1 MYMPTRSARLL
12 PGLLA
17 CALLAACR
25 ATVPGPVAPV
35 EDTSPIVFASGAEAT
50 AREVTVDGQVTG
62 AFAEGLGGWFLQ
74 TATPG
79 RDMPTAVFV
88 EAVDGM
94 PAPAAG
100 AHMRVTGLLR
110 SVDRLPTLRPARIE
124 PLPTPA
130 PTLAPLRVSGSPPD
144 WSEHAGRLVRIEAP
158 LTVSGQ
164 HERARRGTLIASFN
178 GRQYAPS
185 EIGWAGSQAAMVR
198 QANAAL
204 RILLDDGRDDAPEDG
219 VPWYLPETAHALRT
233 GSVLTGV
240 EGIVDYRHGAWRLQ
254 LTAPVQVQLAPRPAP
269 PVVEGDLRIAAFNL
283 ENLFNG
289 DGRGGGF
296 PTARGA
302 ETPAAY
308 ARQLE
313 GLVATITALDVDVAA
328 LMELEND
335 GDDAHSSIAQL
346 VDALN
351 AAGPARDWR
360 FVGTGRGPG
369 TDAIRV
375 GLIYRGTRVR
385 PQGAP
390 ATLDGGPFD
399 SLSRVPLAQAF
410 VPVRDG
416 RPDGADFSVVAVH
429 FKSKGCGNAEGADR
443 DSGDGQA
450 CWNATRTES
459 ARRLLNWLATAPT
472 GSSERVA
479 VIGDFNAYSREDP
492 LRLFYNAG
500 WRVPFAEEA
509 DTGVLPHSF
518 VFDGQAGR
526 LDHALLS
533 PALAD
538 RVAGAAKWHI
548 NADEPADM
556 REREAAGPWRS
567 SDHDPLVVGLRL
579 RGR

>member
-1 MYMPTRSARLL
+1 MPLPNRPARLL

-25 ATVPGPVAPV
+25 ATAPAPA
-35 EDTSPIVFASGAEAT
+35 TSPVVDAPGAA
-50 AREVTVDGQVTG
+50 VTVRDVVVDGRVTG

-74 TATPG
+74 AATPA
-79 RDMPTAVFV
+79 RDGPAAVFV
-88 EAVDGM
+88 EALDGM
-94 PAPAAG
+94 AVPAAG
-100 AHMRVTGLLR
+100 AHVRVRGTLR
-110 SVDRLPTLRPARIE
+110 SLDGLPTLQPARVDT
-124 PLPTPA
+124 LATPA
-130 PTLAPLRVSGSPPD
+130 LTPLRLAGAPDD
-144 WSEHAGRLVRIEAP
+144 WSRLAGQWVRIDAP

-164 HERARRGTLIASFN
+164 HDRARRGTLVASFD
-178 GRQYAPS
+178 GRLYVPS
-185 EIGWAGSQAAMVR
+185 EIGWPGAQAAMVEA
-198 QANAAL
+198 ANADR
-204 RILLDDGRDDAPEDG
+204 RILLDDGRDDAPADG
-219 VPWYLPETAHALRT
+219 APWYLPETARALRS

-240 EGIVDYRHGAWRLQ
+240 EGIVDHRHGDWRLQ
-254 LTAPVQVQLAPRPAP
+254 LTAPVAVAPAPRPAP
-269 PVVEGDLRIAAFNL
+269 PQVDGDVRIAAFNL

-335 GDDAHSSIAQL
+335 GYGPDSSIAQL

-360 FVGTGRGPG
+360 FVGAGEGPG
-369 TDAIRV
+369 SDSIRV
-375 GLIYRGTRVR
+375 GLIYRDTRVR

-390 ATLDGGPFD
+390 ATLGGGPFER
-399 SLSRVPLAQAF
+399 SSRVPLAQTF
-410 VPVRDG
+410 MPVRGG

-429 FKSKGCGNAEGADR
+429 FKSKGCGSADGADADR
-443 DSGDGQA
+443 GDGQA

-459 ARRLLNWLATAPT
+459 ARRVLDWLARMPT
-472 GSSERVA
+472 GRSERVA
-479 VIGDFNAYSREDP
+479 VVGDFNAYAREDP
-492 LRLFYNAG
+492 LRLFYDAG
-500 WRVPFAEEA
+500 WRDPFADA
-509 DTGVLPHSF
+509 SKAPPHSF

-533 PALAD
+533 PALAA
-538 RVAGAAKWHI
+538 RVAGAAKWHT

-579 RGR
+579 RAR